1 MQDFFNEKVG
11 GADHADIVMGRDGRS
26 KGWGIVHFESP
37 EAAQKAIDV
46 LNDTTLE
53 GRRIGVKLD
62 RYA

>member
-1 MQDFFNEKVG
+1 MKDFFNQKVG
-11 GADHADIVMGRDGRS
+11 GAVHADIVLGRDGRS
-26 KGWGIVHFESP
+26 KGWGTVRFESP

-46 LNDTTLE
+46 LNDTTLD